1 MTKINKL
8 ATRNHSK
15 ASERYVDV
23 LFKFDDGSSLETSV
37 PVEYRRTGT
46 DIPDDE
52 IDSYLES
59 VHAEVDPANWASWQA
74 EQMKFWADKPGAGVT
89 KSFFDVLAS
98 GFKWSCATCKLPSNP
113 NFARRIQT
121 CH

>member
-52 IDSYLES
+52 IGRAFL
-59 VHAEVDPANWASWQA
+59 
-74 EQMKFWADKPGAGVT
+74 
-89 KSFFDVLAS
+89 
-98 GFKWSCATCKLPSNP
+98 
-113 NFARRIQT
+113 
-121 CH
+121 